1 VDFVRPGEEVAS
13 SSWQLQSLGTTGK
26 NSRRFPDLVGDW
38 NPWNGLPSGK
48 QTYKKLWKD
57 PPCSVG
63 KLPTINGLF
72 SIAMLNY
79 QRV

>member
-38 NPWNGLPSGK
+38 NHGILNDFPETVGNNNGDS
-48 QTYKKLWKD
+48 W
-57 PPCSVG
+57 
-63 KLPTINGLF
+63 
-72 SIAMLNY
+72 
-79 QRV
+79 